1 MSVSTRSLTASPSK
15 RTPIVAGQNK
25 SKFVSL
31 ANGEVCEMYKR
42 EWKEGKKCFVE
53 AAVEVVVHFEME
65 VCGGYGYEGD
75 GYGGEYSGGRGS
87 YSKEGGAGG

>member
-1 MSVSTRSLTASPSK
+1 M
-15 RTPIVAGQNK
+15 
-25 SKFVSL
+25 
-31 ANGEVCEMYKR
+31 
-42 EWKEGKKCFVE
+42 
-53 AAVEVVVHFEME
+53 EVVVHFEME